1 MNINFTLISQAIAFA
16 IFIWFTVRFVWPPL
30 MRAVEERQQRIADG
44 LAAAERGKQ
53 ELEQAHQKAVEEVRK
68 ARESGAD
75 FRTNAEKQ
83 AAQLIDEARQEAA
96 RIIAQAR
103 TAAEAEAATAAQ
115 RVKEQLRERVADLA
129 VAGAERILRKE
140 IDAKRHA
147 ELLANLKQELR

>member
-16 IFIWFTVRFVWPPL
+16 IFIWFTVRFIWPPL

-53 ELEQAHQKAVEEVRK
+53 ELEQAQKRAVEEVRK

-75 FRTNAEKQ
+75 LRTNAEKQ
-83 AAQLIDEARQEAA
+83 AAQMIDEARQEAA
-96 RIIAQAR
+96 RIITQAR
-103 TAAEAEAATAAQ
+103 TAAEAEAAAAAQ
-115 RVKEQLRERVADLA
+115 RIKEQLRERVADLA

-140 IDAKRHA
+140 IDAKKHA
-147 ELLANLKQELR
+147 ELLTGLKQELR

>member
-1 MNINFTLISQAIAFA
+1 MNINFTLVAQAIAFA

-30 MRAVEERQQRIADG
+30 MRAVEDRQQRIADG
-44 LAAAERGKQ
+44 LAAADRGKQ
-53 ELEQAHQKAVEEVRK
+53 ELELAQRRANDEMRK
-68 ARESGAD
+68 ARESTSELRA
-75 FRTNAEKQ
+75 NAERQ

-103 TAAEAEAATAAQ
+103 AAADAEAAAAAQ
-115 RVKEQLRERVADLA
+115 RVKELLREQVAELA

-147 ELLANLKQELR
+147 ELLTQLKQELV